1 MTNPI
6 KHVRE
11 TGEFVQISP
20 VDYVRKPKPA
30 VMGYRADD
38 PIPSDNET
46 LIYWK
51 KAFEDKVRENARL
64 EDRIKVLRME
74 LDVTKS
80 MVDQA
85 IKYKRGL

>member
-20 VDYVRKPKPA
+20 VDWTRKPN
-30 VMGYRADD
+30 D

-46 LIYWK
+46 LLYWK

-64 EDRIKVLRME
+64 DSELNDAKWDIEFLTEALR
-74 LDVTKS
+74 
-80 MVDQA
+80 QA
-85 IKYKRGL
+85 RENY

>member
-11 TGEFVQISP
+11 TGE
-20 VDYVRKPKPA
+20 YVSIKPKPA
-30 VMGYRADD
+30 VMGYRQDD

-46 LIYWK
+46 LLYWK

-74 LDVTKS
+74 LDAVKS

>member
-46 LIYWK
+46 LLYWK
-51 KAFEDKVRENARL
+51 RVYEEKCREVARL
-64 EDRIKVLRME
+64 DME
-74 LDVTKS
+74 INDLKWDITFLK
-80 MVDQA
+80 DQMRQG
-85 IKYKRGL
+85 KKMSGGK

>member
-1 MTNPI
+1 MSNPI

-46 LIYWK
+46 LLYWK
-51 KAFEDKVRENARL
+51 KAFEDKVRENTRL
-64 EDRIKVLRME
+64 KSELNDAEWDITFLKEEIRQLRE
-74 LDVTKS
+74 
-80 MVDQA
+80 
-85 IKYKRGL
+85 R